1 MGCPGSHI
9 AGLVLV
15 TVGSTKFDALI
26 QAVDN
31 LDVLNALVSKGYT
44 RLVIQQGDGA
54 YQLQNILP
62 SPSSQIHVRCVSTG
76 SYGPLCGIGAS
87 GTEAGTCR
95 WPESQPVHGHG
106 EARHIP
112 TRN

>member
-1 MGCPGSHI
+1 MGCPDNHI

-76 SYGPLCGIGAS
+76 RMALCVG
-87 GTEAGTCR
+87 
-95 WPESQPVHGHG
+95 
-106 EARHIP
+106 
-112 TRN
+112 